1 MFGCIRYAPR
11 FSAEEASVDG
21 LRLLVIALPPE
32 AGLRRRMG
40 EGRAARQLLR
50 RGVRECVC
58 PEGFAFPADWRRR
71 GLCPVDPRPLLAQK
85 AAQWTLLRRQAE
97 GLSGSIALTAPRVTA
112 EVTQTL
118 RRLLKRTDQLA
129 LLAAPGAEE
138 LQWRLRRETGASLRL
153 LTETQLPQAETLLH
167 FGSSSARGRRLTLS
181 LTRPEEPLC
190 FVLPPRLAA
199 ELPDGAEGGS
209 LAPLLWRSGL
219 LRAEEIGLKIGN

>member
-11 FSAEEASVDG
+11 FSVEEARVEG
-21 LRLLVIALPPE
+21 LPLLLLALPPE

-40 EGRAARQLLR
+40 ERRAARQLLR
-50 RGVRECVC
+50 RGIRACAC
-58 PEGFAFPADWRRR
+58 PEGFPFPADWIRR

-85 AAQWTLLRRQAE
+85 AAQWTLLRRQSE

-118 RRLLKRTDQLA
+118 ESLLKRTDQLA
-129 LLAAPGAEE
+129 LLLVPGAEE

-153 LTETQLPQAETLLH
+153 LTAAQLPQAETLLH
-167 FGSSSARGRRLTLS
+167 FGPSSARGQRLTLS
-181 LTRPEEPLC
+181 LAEPEELPR
-190 FVLPPRLAA
+190 FTLPPRLAA
-199 ELPDGAEGGS
+199 ELPCGVEGGS

-219 LRAEEIGLKIGN
+219 LRAEEMGLKIGN